1 MRELGDRRDQVVELQ
16 MQTPP
21 HEPSAG
27 ERLATILRQRIDA
40 AGHLIQDALA
50 EQLRL
55 ESDDRDLQLLDLCW
69 DLQRVLRLR
78 ASEPPVVPGRSS

>member
-1 MRELGDRRDQVVELQ
+1 
-16 MQTPP
+16 
-21 HEPSAG
+21 
-27 ERLATILRQRIDA
+27 
-40 AGHLIQDALA
+40 
-50 EQLRL
+50 LRL